1 MTATMFYA
9 YDMEVEI
16 GYNPTIRYHD
26 KYVHTLCK
34 QFWNDA
40 EYPFTH
46 STLSVYQANAW
57 LPPCHSEIT
66 HVQSISNVLT
76 LGMCLCGGDV

>member
-1 MTATMFYA
+1 MILCKMIPTIMLKCKMTATMFYA

-34 QFWNDA
+34 QF
-40 EYPFTH
+40 
-46 STLSVYQANAW
+46 
-57 LPPCHSEIT
+57 
-66 HVQSISNVLT
+66 
-76 LGMCLCGGDV
+76 